1 MKPYLFAL
9 LASTALAACATTATT
24 SPEIAET
31 ATVAEVAETATAPEV
46 AEQTATVA
54 EGATGPVTP
63 APAGAPQLGTF
74 GFDLAGMDRGVEPGD
89 SFYDYANGT
98 WDRTTPIPPDR
109 SNYGMFTMLEEL
121 SNERTREI
129 LEEHA
134 QKPGS
139 KIGDFY
145 TSFIDREAAH
155 AKGEIGRGSGWE
167 RMCQYVESEV
177 GAVY

>member
-1 MKPYLFAL
+1 
-9 LASTALAACATTATT
+9 
-24 SPEIAET
+24 
-31 ATVAEVAETATAPEV
+31 
-46 AEQTATVA
+46 
-54 EGATGPVTP
+54 
-63 APAGAPQLGTF
+63 
-74 GFDLAGMDRGVEPGD
+74 MDRGVEPGD

-145 TSFIDREAAH
+145 TSFMDRAAAN
-155 AKGEIGRGSGWE
+155 AKGVEPLAPVLQSIDEAGGSEARRVGEECVSTGRTGGWG
-167 RMCQYVESEV
+167 CT
-177 GAVY
+177 

>member
-1 MKPYLFAL
+1 MNQGEPKTMKPYLFAL

-74 GFDLAGMDRGVEPGD
+74 GFDLSGMDRGVAPGD
-89 SFYDYANGT
+89 RLYD
-98 WDRTTPIPPDR
+98 RKTTVAGKSWSVRVD
-109 SNYGMFTMLEEL
+109 
-121 SNERTREI
+121 
-129 LEEHA
+129 
-134 QKPGS
+134 
-139 KIGDFY
+139 
-145 TSFIDREAAH
+145 
-155 AKGEIGRGSGWE
+155 
-167 RMCQYVESEV
+167 
-177 GAVY
+177 

>member
-1 MKPYLFAL
+1 MNQGEPKTMKPYLFAL

-74 GFDLAGMDRGVEPGD
+74 GFELAGMARGVEPGD
-89 SFYDYANGT
+89 SLYDYAHVP
-98 WDRTTPIPPDR
+98 WDSKPPHQP
-109 SNYGMFTMLEEL
+109 
-121 SNERTREI
+121 TRP
-129 LEEHA
+129 H
-134 QKPGS
+134 
-139 KIGDFY
+139 
-145 TSFIDREAAH
+145 
-155 AKGEIGRGSGWE
+155 
-167 RMCQYVESEV
+167 
-177 GAVY
+177 